1 MFNYRNKMDIMFNY
15 CLMFSRW
22 MDSGGSRG
30 LIFLFDL
37 FFFCYSLSSPLLHQS
52 WIRHGLGFS
61 WTRLPQRPGPCCWRS
76 RSLAQDVLAGGV
88 GGAQLPEDD
97 VVPWVA

>member
-22 MDSGGSRG
+22 MDSGGSMG

-37 FFFCYSLSSPLLHQS
+37 NFFVIVLVAPSC
-52 WIRHGLGFS
+52 IN
-61 WTRLPQRPGPCCWRS
+61 PGSATAEARGQG
-76 RSLAQDVLAGGV
+76 RARRFR
-88 GGAQLPEDD
+88 
-97 VVPWVA
+97 